1 MTLSSSERH
10 GPANSAKPQ
19 AQVAIG
25 TTFSTTKMPTTA
37 LSRSA
42 VVSFDLA
49 DYVTVAQR
57 MRDFYKKHPEGS
69 LQLDQPII
77 TEICGK
83 TWAIGRAYAYRTP
96 DDQRPGIGTA
106 MEVIPGLTPYT
117 RGSEIQNLETSC
129 WGRALAA
136 IGIGIENG
144 VATAD
149 EVMSAKAREGVYKTT
164 DADSEDYYSKP
175 TPRPTDRLNGPA
187 ARHYDSKPL
196 TPKQMGLLSGK
207 LRERGIVD
215 DALLGAINGL
225 LMLDGRDTVTSTSE
239 ITNAG
244 LDYLLDNLDKL
255 QTVDQ
260 FIAEME
266 T

>member
-1 MTLSSSERH
+1 
-10 GPANSAKPQ
+10 
-19 AQVAIG
+19 
-25 TTFSTTKMPTTA
+25 
-37 LSRSA
+37 
-42 VVSFDLA
+42 VSFDLA
-49 DYVTVAQR
+49 DYITVAMR
-57 MRDFYKKHPEGS
+57 MREFYKKYPDGS
-69 LQLDQPII
+69 LQLDTPTI

-96 DDQRPGIGTA
+96 DDLRPGIGTA

-136 IGIGIENG
+136 IGVGIEKG
-144 VATAD
+144 VATSD
-149 EVMSAKAREGVYKTT
+149 EVRAAKAREGVYKTT

-225 LMLDGRDTVTSTSE
+225 FMLDGREQVNATSE

>member
-1 MTLSSSERH
+1 VTLCSIMANGFANYAKH
-10 GPANSAKPQ
+10 LGP
-19 AQVAIG
+19 VATRI
-25 TTFSTTKMPTTA
+25 TFSITETITTVWK
-37 LSRSA
+37 RSA
-42 VVSFDLA
+42 AVSFDLA

-57 MRDFYKKHPEGS
+57 MRDFFKKYPEGS
-69 LQLDQPII
+69 LQLDQPKII
-77 TEICGK
+77 EICGK

-96 DDQRPGIGTA
+96 DDQLPGIGTA

-149 EVMSAKAREGVYKTT
+149 EVRSAKAREGVYKTT
-164 DADSEDYYSKP
+164 DSDSEDYYSKP

-207 LRERGIVD
+207 LRERGILD

-260 FIAEME
+260 FIADME

>member
-1 MTLSSSERH
+1 M
-10 GPANSAKPQ
+10 
-19 AQVAIG
+19 
-25 TTFSTTKMPTTA
+25 
-37 LSRSA
+37 
-42 VVSFDLA
+42 SFDLA
-49 DYVTVAQR
+49 DYITVAMR
-57 MRDFYKKHPEGS
+57 MREFYKKYPDGS
-69 LQLDQPII
+69 LQLDTPII

-96 DDQRPGIGTA
+96 DDSRPGIGTA

-136 IGIGIENG
+136 IGIGIEKG

-149 EVMSAKAREGVYKTT
+149 EVRSAKAREGVYGGS
-164 DADSEDYYSKP
+164 DAQSEDYYSKP
-175 TPRPTDRLNGPA
+175 ALRPTDRLTGPA

-196 TPKQMGLLSGK
+196 TPKQMGLLAGK

-225 LMLDGRDTVTSTSE
+225 LMLDGRDQVNATSE

-255 QTVDQ
+255 QSVDD
-260 FIAEME
+260 FIAEI